1 MSVFAKLE
9 LSTSSP
15 PRPTYWKEG
24 NKNNPITFPATP
36 HPTHWLSKC
45 STLLTVVTQINTYSQ
60 KHIVL
65 LSFWREPERE
75 RHMLWGKKLQ
85 FLTWSFGVWAE
96 EFHGF
101 NRVSSTDVWYEKYSS
116 HKWITKENHGLVFF
130 LLLFTLFL
138 IIFSIVWYRI
148 FKLLWLCFWVFE

>member
-1 MSVFAKLE
+1 MCLQNWNC
-9 LSTSSP
+9 P
-15 PRPTYWKEG
+15 PPVLLDQLIR
-24 NKNNPITFPATP
+24 NNFPCHP

-96 EFHGF
+96 EFRGF
-101 NRVSSTDVWYEKYSS
+101 NRVSSTDVWYEKYLS
-116 HKWITKENHGLVFF
+116 HKWITKENPWLGVFSFAIYIILDNILHCLIPNLQAFMIMF
-130 LLLFTLFL
+130 LG
-138 IIFSIVWYRI
+138 
-148 FKLLWLCFWVFE
+148 FWINTGK